1 MQVIAFVKS
10 DGLVFAS
17 GEVKSITT
25 PEFTRN
31 YDTEMV
37 IGDDYVKPIARAIA
51 PAELT
56 ATLRDFNKN
65 RGLKRYV
72 ERAFGLKLT
81 VTMMILEVAQIGD
94 IRADSDADFYSGM
107 VNLPGR
113 SITPDKADESTLKLQ
128 ISDSW
133 RVENGIVV
141 WRLPTGRSGNSISI
155 EQVYG

>member
-1 MQVIAFVKS
+1 MQVIAFVKE

-17 GEVKSITT
+17 GEIKSISA

-37 IGDDYVKPIARAIA
+37 IGIEYAKPIARAIA

-72 ERAFGLKLT
+72 EKAFNLST
-81 VTMMILEVAQIGD
+81 IVTMMILEVEAIND
-94 IRADSDADFYSGM
+94 IRAESDADFYSGYI
-107 VNLPGR
+107 NLPGR
-113 SITPDKADESTLKLQ
+113 NISPDKADESTLKLQ
-128 ISDSW
+128 ISDAW
-133 RVENGIVV
+133 RTENGIVV
-141 WRLPTGRSGNSISI
+141 WRLPTGRSSTIGI
-155 EQVYG
+155 EMVHG